1 MAHTVKFEDVTYTL
15 TKPST
20 TCFGCAF
27 DRDPIGC
34 LDAGDT
40 CLITRT
46 HVYEVAADQD
56 ELIRLEPLT
65 ETENPP
71 EIGHERSQG

>member
-1 MAHTVKFEDVTYTL
+1 MAHTVKFEGVAYTL

-20 TCFGCAF
+20 DCQGCVF

-34 LDAGDT
+34 LDAGDI

-56 ELIRLEPLT
+56 ELIELEPLT
-65 ETENPP
+65 ETETPP
-71 EIGHERSQG
+71 ETGH

>member
-1 MAHTVKFEDVTYTL
+1 MAHTFKFEDVTYTL

-20 TCFGCAF
+20 DCQGCAF
-27 DRDPIGC
+27 DLDPIGC
-34 LDAGDT
+34 LDAGDI

-56 ELIRLEPLT
+56 EPIELEPLT
-65 ETENPP
+65 ETETPP
-71 EIGHERSQG
+71 EIGH